1 MSAAR
6 RSVPRKREVP
16 PAHGVKLGLKAG
28 IASGGLGAHRGHA
41 VTVIVR
47 TTLAELDQAAHA
59 VTHPEV
65 PMPGAAHTGGDSA
78 LPMREAI
85 RMAADSI
92 HYLAVFHEHT
102 GRPIDLGRQAR
113 IATADQ
119 RIICYARD
127 GGGTRPG
134 CLTPGYY
141 SEVHH
146 SPDWSP
152 EGAADADKLFFPCG
166 PDHGLL
172 TSGHYRAEVTDTGR
186 LAWTDGTNHPTSTT
200 PTTPKNSCTA
210 TPTHPTK
217 TRSDIGV
224 QRLSGLPVPGTA
236 PGMPP
241 AMYRPSAP
249 KPVSVATSV
258 TMPVTVTVPT
268 GRLHHRS
275 PRIRLGRAGVGDSR
289 ADAEGGRADDAG
301 DRHGAN
307 QSLDIHRMTPSKSIT
322 NRED

>member
-65 PMPGAAHTGGDSA
+65 PMPGPARTGGDSA

-152 EGAADADKLFFPCG
+152 EGAPDADKLFFPCG

-200 PTTPKNSCTA
+200 PTTLKNSSTA
-210 TPTHPTK
+210 TPTHPRK
-217 TRSDIGV
+217 SRSE
-224 QRLSGLPVPGTA
+224 RA
-236 PGMPP
+236 E
-241 AMYRPSAP
+241 R
-249 KPVSVATSV
+249 
-258 TMPVTVTVPT
+258 VPT
-268 GRLHHRS
+268 SGG
-275 PRIRLGRAGVGDSR
+275 PTAAG
-289 ADAEGGRADDAG
+289 
-301 DRHGAN
+301 
-307 QSLDIHRMTPSKSIT
+307 
-322 NRED
+322 

>member
-65 PMPGAAHTGGDSA
+65 PMPGPARTGGDSA

-119 RIICYARD
+119 RIICYARE
-127 GGGTRPG
+127 
-134 CLTPGYY
+134 CFGY
-141 SEVHH
+141 
-146 SPDWSP
+146 
-152 EGAADADKLFFPCG
+152 AL
-166 PDHGLL
+166 
-172 TSGHYRAEVTDTGR
+172 
-186 LAWTDGTNHPTSTT
+186 
-200 PTTPKNSCTA
+200 
-210 TPTHPTK
+210 
-217 TRSDIGV
+217 
-224 QRLSGLPVPGTA
+224 
-236 PGMPP
+236 
-241 AMYRPSAP
+241 
-249 KPVSVATSV
+249 
-258 TMPVTVTVPT
+258 
-268 GRLHHRS
+268 
-275 PRIRLGRAGVGDSR
+275 
-289 ADAEGGRADDAG
+289 
-301 DRHGAN
+301 
-307 QSLDIHRMTPSKSIT
+307 
-322 NRED
+322 